1 MNALELTKSQ
11 KRIARQIIDIG
22 LQREYEAGIK
32 KLDMIISHWKK
43 EELSNSDAYMKLYRS
58 LTSHD
63 KHIAKRYNRMTGSW
77 YLHIIAAQL
86 ADEVIADEELNDFP
100 EDIRQKIYLL
110 SGMDNNQ

>member
-11 KRIARQIIDIG
+11 KRIARQIIETG

-32 KLDMIISHWKK
+32 KLDKIIFGWKRK
-43 EELSNSDAYMKLYRS
+43 EMDNRDAYMKLYKS

-63 KHIAKRYNRMTGSW
+63 KHIARRYNRMTGSW

-86 ADEVIADEELNDFP
+86 ADEVIAVEELNDFP

-110 SGMDNNQ
+110 SGI

>member
-11 KRIARQIIDIG
+11 KKIARRIIETG
-22 LQREYEAGIK
+22 LQREYEVGVR
-32 KLDMIISHWKK
+32 KLDRIISRWKS
-43 EELSNSDAYMKLYRS
+43 EDLNNRDAYMELYES

-63 KHIAKRYNRMTGSW
+63 KHIARRYNRMTGSW

-86 ADEVIADEELNDFP
+86 ADKVITVEELSDFP